1 MTTADIPRGLYARI
15 LTATDGEKGRV
26 CVFDSGS
33 EIDHFVVPAVYADD
47 LMEISIGASM
57 HGWTFMGQ
65 PEHVEGNQYFVRVE
79 RRA

>member
-1 MTTADIPRGLYARI
+1 MSTEIPSGLYARI
-15 LTATDGEKGRV
+15 LTSTDDKGAV
-26 CVFDSGS
+26 YVFDSGS

-57 HGWTFMGQ
+57 HGWTFLGQ
-65 PEHVEGNQYFVRVE
+65 PEHVEDNQYFVRVE